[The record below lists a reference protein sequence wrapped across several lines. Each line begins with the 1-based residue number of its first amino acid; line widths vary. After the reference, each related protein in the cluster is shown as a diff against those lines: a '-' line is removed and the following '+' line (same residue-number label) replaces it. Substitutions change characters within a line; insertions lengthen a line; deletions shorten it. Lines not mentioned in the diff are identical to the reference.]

1 MTHLPPESIAA
12 MTAVRVQ
19 HPFPCEQK
27 RREPLGAD
35 PTGGN
40 VVVVVVVV
48 LLLLLLLLSGPFS
61 SMATERAG
69 IVFRAGRLLN
79 VTSPLSFRR
88 ERVEKSPRDGAELLF
103 SPGQQRESLRLRVA
117 SRLK

>member
-1 MTHLPPESIAA
+1 

-40 VVVVVVVV
+40 VVVVVV
-48 LLLLLLLLSGPFS
+48 LLLLLLLLISGPFS

-69 IVFRAGRLLN
+69 IVFRAG
-79 VTSPLSFRR
+79 SI
-88 ERVEKSPRDGAELLF
+88 A
-103 SPGQQRESLRLRVA
+103 
-117 SRLK
+117 

>member
-40 VVVVVVVV
+40 VVVVV

-103 SPGQQRESLRLRVA
+103 SSGQQRESLRLRVA

>member
-40 VVVVVVVV
+40 VVVVVL

-103 SPGQQRESLRLRVA
+103 SSGQQRESLRLRVA

>member
-1 MTHLPPESIAA
+1 

-40 VVVVVVVV
+40 VVVVVVV
-48 LLLLLLLLSGPFS
+48 LLLLLLLSGPFS